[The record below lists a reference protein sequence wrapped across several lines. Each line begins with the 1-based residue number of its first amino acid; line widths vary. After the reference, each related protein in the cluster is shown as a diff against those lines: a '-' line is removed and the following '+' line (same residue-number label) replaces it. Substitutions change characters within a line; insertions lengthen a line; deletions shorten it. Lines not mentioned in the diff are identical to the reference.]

1 MAGRLGARGL
11 YLMVNYGERTKRSSS
26 APPVMTPS
34 PKAETDEDSEDENRT
49 GVPSREQVQEYV
61 RALEAR
67 ADQLDFMRQLP

>member
-11 YLMVNYGERTKRSSS
+11 YLVVNLGEPAKRSSS
-26 APPVMTPS
+26 APPVMAPS
-34 PKAETDEDSEDENRT
+34 PKPETDKEDEPIQT
-49 GVPSREQVQEYV
+49 GVLSREQVQEYV